1 MSTLLCELVE
11 TAITEH
17 NLRRTMAS
25 CGTPEEFIETAELV
39 LLYRVRALLPEE
51 WTKILSIPVPENKHT
66 NDIRLWGAK
75 RAEENRNKK
84 DLWRPRIEGISKA
97 DLEVYL
103 ARKLAL
109 MALTQL
115 LAEHAEA

>member
-1 MSTLLCELVE
+1 MSALLSNLIQSI
-11 TAITEH
+11 ITEH
-17 NLRRTMAS
+17 NLERTMGS
-25 CGTPEEFIETAELV
+25 CKTPEEFIATAELV

-51 WTKILSIPVPENKHT
+51 WTKILSTPVPENRHT